1 MATESP
7 INIANAR
14 NKLVKVTCVNTF
26 YFEYE
31 KGLVLL
37 DFLISGS
44 RPRANPIKEI

>member
-1 MATESP
+1 LARESP

-14 NKLVKVTCVNTF
+14 NKLVKVTCVNNF
-26 YFEYE
+26 FEYE